1 MPALLTEIFE
11 LVLIPLLTV
20 VAGFLVN
27 WLRLKSKQIISG
39 LNNEQEIKYIEMI
52 TQTIT
57 TCVTAT
63 NQTYVESLKKQ
74 GKFDMEAQKIAFQNT
89 YDNVLSILSQDAKD
103 YIQSAVG
110 DLNLY
115 LTEKIEQTVSNIK

>member
-1 MPALLTEIFE
+1 
-11 LVLIPLLTV
+11 
-20 VAGFLVN
+20 
-27 WLRLKSKQIISG
+27 
-39 LNNEQEIKYIEMI
+39 MI